1 MQTALTLGL
10 ALQVHHDVGS
20 MYLVD
25 VLHNLGHCVSYDEVR
40 RFTTS
45 VAKLDQISQA
55 GDDYVPRGIQS
66 VDLANA
72 DTFVDAAM
80 DNFDQN
86 EETSAGKTTTLPWL
100 PSSTKDVEPSM
111 LMKAFREQG
120 GRHWMSQ
127 HILYMRYYC
136 LYTAKIKAT
145 AMASHQTCHCSLCRG
160 NEHDVHHGI

>member
-86 EETSAGKTTTLPWL
+86 EETSAGKTTTHPMAAVLYQRCGAFNADESIPRTGKKASDVTAYTVYEVLLPL
-100 PSSTKDVEPSM
+100 HCENESYCDGFSPD
-111 LMKAFREQG
+111 
-120 GRHWMSQ
+120 MSLFPMQ
-127 HILYMRYYC
+127 R
-136 LYTAKIKAT
+136 
-145 AMASHQTCHCSLCRG
+145 Q
-160 NEHDVHHGI
+160 